1 MLHPRQSE
9 FHQFDG
15 TDIYSYLTSLDNLL
29 IIDKYFKMTISRRS
43 ITRDKKFTRYIN
55 FKLCHQKNIEF
66 YYDTNIFRKERWQW
80 YFTRT
85 VYTGTKQF
93 SFTLKYPRDEMA
105 DRRRDW
111 SRDRVRLTH
120 LITTDPVSWHRV
132 DTLVH
137 AYFSPRSTRTAPQK
151 MSTRKKENG
160 LVRR

>member
-1 MLHPRQSE
+1 MTSTSKWQYPDALSPETKNSHVISISNFVTRKISNFITIRTFFE
-9 FHQFDG
+9 KNVDN
-15 TDIYSYLTSLDNLL
+15 DI
-29 IIDKYFKMTISRRS
+29 
-43 ITRDKKFTRYIN
+43 
-55 FKLCHQKNIEF
+55 
-66 YYDTNIFRKERWQW
+66 
-80 YFTRT
+80 FTRT

-151 MSTRKKENG
+151 MFTRKKENG